1 MHAEESLSLVG
12 AADSGATTHQD
23 GDSADVPLQQN
34 FLAASLRSYSH
45 RSEERDA
52 CRVQFNFIIDQ
63 CPPQL
68 TGDLLYTSVLGIIFS
83 SFTTAA

>member
-1 MHAEESLSLVG
+1 MHAAEALSLVG

-23 GDSADVPLQQN
+23 GDSANVPLQQN
-34 FLAASLRSYSH
+34 FSAASLRSNSR
-45 RSEERDA
+45 RSEESDA
-52 CRVQFNFIIDQ
+52 FRVQFYCVIDQ

-83 SFTTAA
+83 SFTAAA